1 MNVGDDV
8 FSPND
13 KESLESSEISDEA
26 LKSIY
31 SDVEEMPRPK
41 RYVNKCI
48 NNSLRGNT
56 ISLIDIWL
64 KYCLPCS

>member
-13 KESLESSEISDEA
+13 KESLESSDFSDEA

-41 RYVNKCI
+41 RYVNK
-48 NNSLRGNT
+48 
-56 ISLIDIWL
+56 
-64 KYCLPCS
+64 

>member
-1 MNVGDDV
+1 MLQFFKINIVVMNVGEDV

-13 KESLESSEISDEA
+13 KESLESSEFSDEA

-41 RYVNKCI
+41 R
-48 NNSLRGNT
+48 
-56 ISLIDIWL
+56 
-64 KYCLPCS
+64 